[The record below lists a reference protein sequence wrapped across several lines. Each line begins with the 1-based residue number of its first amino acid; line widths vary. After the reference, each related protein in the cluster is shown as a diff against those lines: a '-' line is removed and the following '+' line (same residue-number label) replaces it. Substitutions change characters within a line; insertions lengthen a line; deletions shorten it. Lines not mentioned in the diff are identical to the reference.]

1 MFLGSIER
9 DQWNEMGL
17 FVTLLNQLWFIKIP
31 ASIFKRLEKNYKKI
45 AEVNDLYQHNGD

>member
-17 FVTLLNQLWFIKIP
+17 SALNFFIFFQNELVILKILRILR
-31 ASIFKRLEKNYKKI
+31 IFPKFSNI
-45 AEVNDLYQHNGD
+45 F

>member
-17 FVTLLNQLWFIKIP
+17 SALNFFIFLQNELAILKILRILR
-31 ASIFKRLEKNYKKI
+31 IFPKFSNI
-45 AEVNDLYQHNGD
+45 F